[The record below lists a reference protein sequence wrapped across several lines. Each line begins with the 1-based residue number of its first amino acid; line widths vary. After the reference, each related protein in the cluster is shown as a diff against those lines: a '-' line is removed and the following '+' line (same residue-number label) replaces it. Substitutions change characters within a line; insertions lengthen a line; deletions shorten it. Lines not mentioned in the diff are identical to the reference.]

1 MPRRLPTPLHQVFFS
16 LICLFLICSAMLS
29 PSSRAVTEDLK
40 IPNLG
45 ESSTS
50 LFSADYEY
58 QLGRMWLRSFRG
70 QAPLLNDPL
79 MHSYL

>member
-1 MPRRLPTPLHQVFFS
+1 MHHRLPTPLYRVFSS
-16 LICLFLICSAMLS
+16 LICLLLICSALLS

-50 LFSADYEY
+50 CSR
-58 QLGRMWLRSFRG
+58 QTTSI
-70 QAPLLNDPL
+70 
-79 MHSYL
+79 S

>member
-1 MPRRLPTPLHQVFFS
+1 MLRR
-16 LICLFLICSAMLS
+16 FLIHPPCRLLLLVYIIATPHTPM
-29 PSSRAVTEDLK
+29 AVTEGLK

-58 QLGRMWLRSFRG
+58 QLGLS
-70 QAPLLNDPL
+70 LI
-79 MHSYL
+79 HI

>member
-1 MPRRLPTPLHQVFFS
+1 MHRRLPTPLHRVFSS
-16 LICLFLICSAMLS
+16 LICLLLICGVLLS
-29 PSSRAVTEDLK
+29 PGSRAVTEDLK

-58 QLGRMWLRSFRG
+58 QI
-70 QAPLLNDPL
+70 LLIRNVNI
-79 MHSYL
+79 SKK